1 MMFRKT
7 SILGATVVI
16 LSLIIAT
23 NCSTSPSALDIIL
36 QKLCVCPCGN
46 PRGGKLYTVSSER
59 LNWFDAV
66 AYCNS
71 IGMSIVTIKDANDR
85 RLLQLHLEQTRRNLR
100 SQSRSQ
106 IPYWIGANTLAGSG
120 IRWGL
125 TDQEVN
131 QPEWNPA
138 SAPTGNQLS
147 EPFCVYIQGD
157 TMRWIR
163 APCDNESRQFICEY

>member
-1 MMFRKT
+1 M
-7 SILGATVVI
+7 IH
-16 LSLIIAT
+16 
-23 NCSTSPSALDIIL
+23 
-36 QKLCVCPCGN
+36 QKLCICPCGN

-100 SQSRSQ
+100 SQARSQ
-106 IPYWIGANTLAGSG
+106 IPYWIGANNLAGNG

-125 TDQEVN
+125 TDQEAK

-138 SAPTGNQLS
+138 SVPSNDITV
-147 EPFCVYIQGD
+147 PFCVYIQGD
-157 TMRWIR
+157 TMRWMP
-163 APCDNESRQFICEY
+163 APCDDEPRQFICEY